1 MELPAIFNNICMN
14 RLRSPI
20 AHAGKS
26 GAKETITESFLHAAT
41 GLIKLTTYKMN

>member
-14 RLRSPI
+14 LLRSPI

>member
-1 MELPAIFNNICMN
+1 MELPAIFSNICIS

-20 AHAGKS
+20 AHAGNS
-26 GAKETITESFLHAAT
+26 GAKETITESLLHAAT